1 MAAGA
6 SRAMAASEVL
16 DLELEPVFG
25 EAECVKQLAK
35 GSCMVPHVAADVC
48 SHAQAICSNG

>member
-6 SRAMAASEVL
+6 SRTMAASEVL
-16 DLELEPVFG
+16 DLE
-25 EAECVKQLAK
+25 LAK